1 MHFRPFILFFASIA
15 FVSCTPTPTPQIGKT
30 GVIAFMGATWVS
42 LDETRDNLTD
52 SAILVQNGII
62 LSITTIDSVPT
73 DAVQIDVSGLYAL
86 PGIIDTH
93 VHVATPPHRLRAEKE
108 LRDMLHAGVT
118 TVRSMADDVR
128 SAAELS
134 RRAYQHQ
141 IASPDIVYA
150 AVFAGPTFMNDPR
163 VKAVTAG
170 LSPGNVAW
178 MRRIDANTD
187 LQDAVAQARGSGAT
201 GIKIY
206 ANLTAEQVADIAAEA
221 RTQNI
226 PSWAHAAVYPAAPD
240 SVAAAGVSTM
250 SHACGLAHALQPTMP
265 TSYGSGDPMPDR
277 DVTQAIDQA
286 LINTFAA
293 MRDHGTILDATSVLY
308 DWLEEDPSTL
318 PTTCSG
324 ALSADMTRLAAEN
337 GVRISTGTDFTT
349 ETGPAAIHL
358 EMRYLHEAVGLSL
371 HDVWVAA
378 TQTGADAVGASDT
391 LGQIAPG
398 YLANILFFENDPTES
413 LDALDT
419 LHSVV
424 KRGRIT
430 TIE

>member
-1 MHFRPFILFFASIA
+1 MPFRSYRLVFAALLS
-15 FVSCTPTPTPQIGKT
+15 VSCTTIPGPHIGET
-30 GVIAFMGATWVS
+30 GVTAFMGATWVS
-42 LDETRDNLTD
+42 LDDTRDTLAD
-52 SAILVQNGII
+52 SAILVQDGII
-62 LSITTIDSVPT
+62 LAITTLDSVPP
-73 DAVQIDVSGLYAL
+73 DAVQVDVSGLYAL

-93 VHVATPPHRLRAEKE
+93 VHVATPPDRVRAEKE
-108 LRDMLHAGVT
+108 LRDMLRAGVT

-134 RRAYQHQ
+134 RRAYQHE

-170 LSPGNVAW
+170 LSPGNVSW
-178 MRRIDANTD
+178 MRRIDADTD
-187 LQDAVAQARGSGAT
+187 LRDAVAQARGSGAT

-206 ANLTAEQVADIAAEA
+206 ADLTAEQVADIAAQA

-250 SHACGLAHALQPTMP
+250 SHACGLAHTLQPTMP
-265 TSYGSGDPMPDR
+265 TSYGSRDPMPDR
-277 DVTQAIDQA
+277 DVTQVIDQA

-308 DWLEEDPSTL
+308 EWLEDPST
-318 PTTCSG
+318 PPSTCSG
-324 ALSADMTRLAAEN
+324 ALSADMTRLAAAH
-337 GVRISTGTDFTT
+337 GVSISTGTDFTT

-371 HDVWVAA
+371 HEVWIAA
-378 TQTGADAVGASDT
+378 TQTGADAVGASGT

-398 YLANILFFENDPTES
+398 YLANILFFKSDPTES

-419 LHSVV
+419 LDIVV

>member
-1 MHFRPFILFFASIA
+1 MQLRSFLLFFASLASVSCTTTPNPTFGETDMIA
-15 FVSCTPTPTPQIGKT
+15 FV
-30 GVIAFMGATWVS
+30 GATLVS
-42 LDETRDNLTD
+42 LDEPSNNRNN
-52 SAILVQNGII
+52 SAILVQDGTI
-62 LSITTIDSVPT
+62 LSIVNADSVPT
-73 DAVQIDVSGLYAL
+73 DAIQINVSDLYAL
-86 PGIIDTH
+86 PGLIDTH
-93 VHVATPPHRLRAEKE
+93 VHVATPPDRIRAEKE
-108 LRDMLHAGVT
+108 LRDMLQAGVT
-118 TVRSMADDVR
+118 TARSMADDVR

-134 RRAYQHQ
+134 RRAYQHD

-187 LQDAVAQARGSGAT
+187 LQDAVAQARGSGAS

-206 ANLTAEQVADIAAEA
+206 ADLTGEQVADIAAEA
-221 RTQNI
+221 RRQNI

-250 SHACGLAHALQPTMP
+250 SHACGLAHTLQPTMP
-265 TSYGSGDPMPDR
+265 TSYGSRDPMPDR

-293 MRDHGTILDATSVLY
+293 MRDNGTILDATSVLY
-308 DWLEEDPSTL
+308 DWLEDPST
-318 PTTCSG
+318 PPSTCSG
-324 ALSADMTRLAAEN
+324 ALSADMTRLAAAH

-358 EMRYLHEAVGLSL
+358 EMRYLHETVGLSL
-371 HDVWVAA
+371 NDVWIAA
-378 TQTGADAVGASDT
+378 TQTGAKAVGASDT
-391 LGQIAPG
+391 LGQLAPG
-398 YLANILFFENDPTES
+398 YFANILFFKNDPTES

-419 LHSVV
+419 LGFVV

-430 TIE
+430 TVE